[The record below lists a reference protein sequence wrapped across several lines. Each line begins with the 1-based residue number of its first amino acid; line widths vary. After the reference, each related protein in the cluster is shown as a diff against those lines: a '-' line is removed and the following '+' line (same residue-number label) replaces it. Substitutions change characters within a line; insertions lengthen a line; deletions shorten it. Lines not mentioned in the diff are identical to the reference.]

1 MGLGDKISSHLG
13 LVAGWILGLFGKLPK
28 VGAKD
33 GAKDLR
39 RMEFRTST
47 QRIGVR
53 FAERIRGFFR
63 GRWLKKR

>member
-1 MGLGDKISSHLG
+1 MGVGDKISSQLG

-28 VGAKD
+28 V

>member
-1 MGLGDKISSHLG
+1 MGVGDKISSCLG
-13 LVAGWILGLFGKLPK
+13 LVAWWILGLFGKLPK

-33 GAKDLR
+33 LR
-39 RMEFRTST
+39 QMEFRTST

>member
-1 MGLGDKISSHLG
+1 MGFGDKISSHLG

-33 GAKDLR
+33 LR
-39 RMEFRTST
+39 QMESRTST

>member
-1 MGLGDKISSHLG
+1 MGFGDKIGSHLG

-28 VGAKD
+28 IGV
-33 GAKDLR
+33 KDLR
-39 RMEFRTST
+39 QMEFRTST

-53 FAERIRGFFR
+53 FAERIRSIFR